1 VTLIWW
7 LPLRSRKGINRE
19 GAALAGLAAVLA
31 AAAALPLAA
40 ARMPTRVVELEDMHV
55 WKSGG
60 HIHPD
65 LWVIE
70 RARYRGAW
78 VLRIGETLKAP
89 VAPGGKRVTIEL
101 QAELVRNQP
110 VPFRL
115 NVQAGERLLAVWTPA
130 RHRVWETVILG
141 PFDWPAGEPLVLAAY
156 GPYPPGAPNG
166 AILDRVVM
174 RWE

>member
-1 VTLIWW
+1 
-7 LPLRSRKGINRE
+7 
-19 GAALAGLAAVLA
+19 LAAVLA
-31 AAAALPLAA
+31 ASAALPLAA
-40 ARMPTRVVELEDMHV
+40 ARMPTRVVELEDLHV

-65 LWVIE
+65 LWIIE
-70 RARYRGAW
+70 RARHRGGW
-78 VLRIGETLKAP
+78 VLRVGESLKAP

-110 VPFRL
+110 VPFRM
-115 NVQAGERLLAVWTPA
+115 NIQAGERLLAVWTPN
-130 RHRVWETVILG
+130 RPRVWETITLG